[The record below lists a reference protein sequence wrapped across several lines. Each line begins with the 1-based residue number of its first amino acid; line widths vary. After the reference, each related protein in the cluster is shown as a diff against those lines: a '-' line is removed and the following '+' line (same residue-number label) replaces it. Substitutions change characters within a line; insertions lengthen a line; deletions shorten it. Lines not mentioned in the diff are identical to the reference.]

1 VIDRIALAM
10 QAMVTAIDKAKVR
23 EIKAKRD

>member
-1 VIDRIALAM
+1 VIDRIAL
-10 QAMVTAIDKAKVR
+10 AMVTAIDKAKVQ